1 MALSYKIIIEVPDA
15 MVTFGVNQ
23 LSYVAYQRFFE
34 YPSDNPFGPFNV
46 ISQINSLFA
55 NSSLSAFGGSISIAT
70 SVSPIPHPIY
80 GAVTIYT
87 IDWTGLTSD
96 PALDDTK
103 GELVSLALDRSTD
116 ATFFNYYSGIILSEA
131 TCQNEGLCPECPP
144 SVDTTPCDICY
155 DITSDPCGDEI
166 YLPGLD
172 ADATYTLTFTDNNS
186 QVNYTY
192 TVVTD
197 GSGEATIVIADFPVG
212 AFSNYSNYTVT
223 ILDENGD
230 PAQVTIGYTTYDCY
244 NLVFTPSTNVTPE
257 G

>member
-1 MALSYKIIIEVPDA
+1 MASVYLKARFRFSIAEATAVSWLYTDSDSNGDNYIQTAFALSQDMTDPA
-15 MVTFGVNQ
+15 
-23 LSYVAYQRFFE
+23 QRAT
-34 YPSDNPFGPFNV
+34 V
-46 ISQINSLFA
+46 LNSLEGA
-55 NSSLSAFGGSISIAT
+55 VLTYGGSI
-70 SVSPIPHPIY
+70 VS
-80 GAVTIYT
+80 
-87 IDWTGLTSD
+87 
-96 PALDDTK
+96 
-103 GELVSLALDRSTD
+103 STD
-116 ATFFNYYSGIILSEA
+116 SWNTVGGDYVWIVNIESNTPFSPLSYNGTKIIWAATLCSGIGDYMFPITWIDCE
-131 TCQNEGLCPECPP
+131 TPTPP

-197 GSGEATIVIADFPVG
+197 GSGEATIVIGDFPVG

>member
-1 MALSYKIIIEVPDA
+1 MANNYTLQFIVPDTD
-15 MVTFGVNQ
+15 TFDTQRTYIDFWQIGSGVGGYLGTGF
-23 LSYVAYQRFFE
+23 LSLLESYFDALCQTHQGVY
-34 YPSDNPFGPFNV
+34 ST
-46 ISQINSLFA
+46 
-55 NSSLSAFGGSISIAT
+55 T
-70 SVSPIPHPIY
+70 SVQQ
-80 GAVTIYT
+80 GNNTIYT
-87 IDWTGLTSD
+87 
-96 PALDDTK
+96 
-103 GELVSLALDRSTD
+103 VSLTLNQDMNLLGEYVTVA
-116 ATFFNYYSGIILSEA
+116 FFSD
-131 TCQNEGLCPECPP
+131 EGGSVAGFQISSP

-155 DITSDPCGDEI
+155 DITSDPCADEI